1 MFKIKGV
8 TLPAAC
14 CDDVA
19 DFCRAESSAWWVT
32 AVVVVAVLGAAQIAR
47 LVGMV
52 VEGAAVSAEAGEGP
66 GLGLQG
72 LRASAGCRECV
83 RVSLSAPDWQIEG
96 GRLSGGRVQVRIHL
110 WGR

>member
-1 MFKIKGV
+1 MV
-8 TLPAAC
+8 
-14 CDDVA
+14 
-19 DFCRAESSAWWVT
+19 DFCQAESSAWWAT
-32 AVVVVAVLGAAQIAR
+32 AAVAVAVLGAAQIAAR

-72 LRASAGCRECV
+72 PRASAGCRECV
-83 RVSLSAPDWQIEG
+83 RVSLSVQDWQIEG
-96 GRLSGGRVQVRIHL
+96 GRRSGGRVQVRIHL

>member
-1 MFKIKGV
+1 M
-8 TLPAAC
+8 TA
-14 CDDVA
+14 
-19 DFCRAESSAWWVT
+19 
-32 AVVVVAVLGAAQIAR
+32 AVVVVVVLGAAQIVAR

-52 VEGAAVSAEAGEGP
+52 VEGAAVSAEAGEGL

-83 RVSLSAPDWQIEG
+83 RVSLSALDWQIEG
-96 GRLSGGRVQVRIHL
+96 ERQSEGKEQVQIHL

>member
-1 MFKIKGV
+1 MV
-8 TLPAAC
+8 
-14 CDDVA
+14 
-19 DFCRAESSAWWVT
+19 DFCRAENSAWW
-32 AVVVVAVLGAAQIAR
+32 AIAAVVVAVLGAAQIVAR

-52 VEGAAVSAEAGEGP
+52 VEGAAVSAEAGEGL

-72 LRASAGCRECV
+72 PRASAGCRECV

-96 GRLSGGRVQVRIHL
+96 GRQSGGRVQVRIHL